1 MSAKIFTSADRI
13 RELSAINADV
23 PKLLSS
29 AGQAINA
36 LTNRPL
42 ASPGI
47 GDDATNGHSQ
57 DPTDGTQSTNALDAH
72 KAAFVTN
79 TTAYFTTLQS
89 LSARLRRQVYAL
101 EEAGMITAEAAAV
114 TSQSALQAAA
124 AVAQATKG
132 ARGAANAQAGVREEP
147 AASSVTNGGLGN
159 LDVGWLN
166 SRGDRVGKEKEA
178 ELFAEA
184 RKLAEDAER
193 SWGGKAVPELDETEN
208 EPMDDAP

>member
-1 MSAKIFTSADRI
+1 MSAATLTSADRI
-13 RELSAINADV
+13 RELSAINADI

-42 ASPGI
+42 ASPGT
-47 GDDATNGHSQ
+47 GDDATN
-57 DPTDGTQSTNALDAH
+57 DAH
-72 KAAFVTN
+72 KGAFAAN

-101 EEAGMITAEAAAV
+101 EEAGIITAEAATV

-132 ARGAANAQAGVREEP
+132 ARGVANAQAGVREEP

-184 RKLAEDAER
+184 RKLAEDTER
-193 SWGGKAVPELDETEN
+193 SRRGEAAPEPDETEN
-208 EPMDDAP
+208 EPVDDAP